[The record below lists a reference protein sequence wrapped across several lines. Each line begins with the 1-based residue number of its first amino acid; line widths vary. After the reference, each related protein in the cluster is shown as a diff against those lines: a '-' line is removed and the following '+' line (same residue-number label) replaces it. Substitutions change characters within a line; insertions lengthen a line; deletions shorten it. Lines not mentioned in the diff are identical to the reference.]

1 MLNIGF
7 FKGQPTH
14 YILKFTSGRLAREG
28 QGLTFFYL
36 KHNTQIATIPT
47 TSTDANFVFNE
58 ATKTFQSVTIQ
69 GQFTYR
75 VRDPKRAAELL
86 NYSIDL
92 RKQSY
97 VSDDPDRLPQRISN
111 IIQMETRVEIQKRTL
126 EQVLGEYETMA
137 AAVLERIQSAKLL
150 DGLGVELMSVYF
162 VSAKPTPEVAKAL
175 EAEYRESLLRKA
187 DEAIFARRAAAVAE
201 ERKIKENELNTEITL
216 AEQRR
221 KLIDLEGDNTLKEA
235 QNRGEALEK
244 EAEYKARAKQM
255 ELAVYQALD
264 PRAIVALAL
273 NEMGLNAER
282 VGNLTITTE
291 VLSSLLNSRPE
302 G

>member
-14 YILKFTSGRLAREG
+14 YILKFTAGRLAREG
-28 QGLTFFYL
+28 QGLTFFYF

-75 VRDPKRAAELL
+75 VRDPKRAADLL
-86 NYSIDL
+86 NYTINL
-92 RKQSY
+92 RQQSY
-97 VSDDPDRLPQRISN
+97 LSDDPDRLPQRISN

-126 EQVLGEYETMA
+126 ELVLGEYETMA
-137 AAVLERIQSAKLL
+137 SAVLERIQSAKLL
-150 DGLGVELMSVYF
+150 DSLGVELMNVYF
-162 VSAKPTPEVAKAL
+162 VSAKPTPEVGKAL

-221 KLIDLEGDNTLKEA
+221 KLIDLEGNNTLQEA
-235 QNRGEALEK
+235 QNRGQAIEK

-264 PRAIVALAL
+264 PRSIVALAL

-291 VLSSLLNSRPE
+291 VLSSLLNTRPE
-302 G
+302 S